1 MKNTD
6 IFVIILVIILVLL
19 YLNKIYE
26 SFTSSSYDIT
36 SNITTN
42 MDWKGATLSKYP
54 YYTNNLVNP
63 PSNILNQIK
72 ELQKYQPEL
81 DGRTDTTYVASGMSI
96 QKNLDNPNNKEGFDN
111 YEEFSMMNP
120 YIHN

>member
-26 SFTSSSYDIT
+26 SFTSNSYDIT